1 RAIELNP
8 SYATAHEWYSESL
21 ALQGRFQ
28 EALAESEHARELD
41 PLSLIIAADN
51 GAILYFSR
59 QYDAAIARF
68 RTVLDMDP
76 GFTRAHLIIAAY
88 MQKGQMDDA
97 LGEMNAWR
105 RVDGD
110 APWIWAWEAYV
121 EGRAGHRLAAR
132 RALEKLRQLNG
143 SWGFAPEQFF
153 DVAYAGTDDKDK
165 WLAWLER

>member
-1 RAIELNP
+1 SYAMMSSYGLVPANEYMPKARAAAVKALELDNSQAEAHTSLAIVAQNYDWDWQTAEKEYRRAIELNP

-76 GFTRAHLIIAAY
+76 GF
-88 MQKGQMDDA
+88 
-97 LGEMNAWR
+97 
-105 RVDGD
+105 
-110 APWIWAWEAYV
+110 
-121 EGRAGHRLAAR
+121 
-132 RALEKLRQLNG
+132 
-143 SWGFAPEQFF
+143 
-153 DVAYAGTDDKDK
+153 
-165 WLAWLER
+165 